1 MNKLNHVKPVP
12 RRFLLELGAG
22 AAIFG
27 LIGTFSQA
35 VKASLI
41 ENKDRGGWRF
51 CTKCGVLFSLISNT
65 ICAAGGKHSQV
76 GSLFYRLPTS
86 KFFPQPT
93 ATLQLNWGE
102 CKNCGALFYLGR
114 QDEMVAG
121 KCPLVIPSI
130 QGKHVRNRD
139 RPIFSIPHNVPET
152 ARDQANWRFC
162 TKCSA
167 MFYDGFPSKGVCAAG
182 GSHQAKATDFNY
194 VLPHSPFPSS

>member
-1 MNKLNHVKPVP
+1 MAKVGRQMNKLNHVKPVP

-86 KFFPQPT
+86 KFFPQPN
-93 ATLQLNWGE
+93 ARIVELCSILDAKMKWLQGN
-102 CKNCGALFYLGR
+102 AL
-114 QDEMVAG
+114 
-121 KCPLVIPSI
+121 
-130 QGKHVRNRD
+130 
-139 RPIFSIPHNVPET
+139 
-152 ARDQANWRFC
+152 
-162 TKCSA
+162 
-167 MFYDGFPSKGVCAAG
+167 
-182 GSHQAKATDFNY
+182 
-194 VLPHSPFPSS
+194 